1 MIEELRILLVRCYGG
16 GGGGRSPLRGTRRI
30 SFFIMANGDKPVGSS
45 QPANNAQEQRQRR
58 KELWRTFRKLQPE
71 YRQVI
76 KKLAAYKRTP
86 VLTFYEDMLNRS
98 MLKMSKY
105 RVDESGE
112 KIEGT
117 EYVRLGYINTAEI
130 LLSYQKDKR
139 RWIKWQDVVL
149 RDRLRNYWAG
159 EFTKNAVSD
168 EGLEWMLNAS
178 LSDLPIMP
186 TLFDSDRKVAK
197 EDRARMRHL
206 LKELKKYS
214 KFRDRKPSREN
225 LKLYSEIDKEHKKLL
240 KLGAHSGWRTAV
252 NIVARK
258 HGQESAP
265 LYKRFMKYKN
275 RLYAK

>member
-1 MIEELRILLVRCYGG
+1 
-16 GGGGRSPLRGTRRI
+16 
-30 SFFIMANGDKPVGSS
+30 MANGDKPVGSS